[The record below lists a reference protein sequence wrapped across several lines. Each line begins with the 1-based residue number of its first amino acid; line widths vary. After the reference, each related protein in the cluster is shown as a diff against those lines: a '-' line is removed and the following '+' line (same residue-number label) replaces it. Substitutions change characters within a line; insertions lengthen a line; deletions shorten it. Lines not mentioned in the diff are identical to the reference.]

1 MNLISIQD
9 IDSATRVA
17 IARVSN
23 VIRVL
28 ARAFIP
34 ITDSI
39 LVEAYEWA
47 VDQDCD
53 VKGLLQADNADS
65 LIAAVIW
72 RA

>member
-1 MNLISIQD
+1 MQD
-9 IDSATRVA
+9 IDTATRIA

-23 VIRVL
+23 VIRIL
-28 ARAFIP
+28 ARFFVP
-34 ITDSI
+34 ITDTV

-53 VKGLLQADNADS
+53 VKDLLQEDTAES